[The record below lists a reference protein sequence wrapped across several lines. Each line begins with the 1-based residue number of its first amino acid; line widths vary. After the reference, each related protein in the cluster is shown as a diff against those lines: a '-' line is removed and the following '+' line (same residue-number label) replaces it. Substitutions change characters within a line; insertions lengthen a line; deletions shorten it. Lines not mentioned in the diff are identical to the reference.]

1 MDTNKMKAI
10 IEAILFTMGESVEI
24 GKLCT
29 ALDTDKKTV
38 KALIKE
44 LKEEYDA
51 KESGLKIIEI
61 EDSYQM
67 CTREFAYEYLI
78 KIVSIPKSYRLT
90 DTQLETLSII
100 AYKQPI
106 TKIEVEKIRGVTSDH
121 AINRLI
127 EAGLV
132 EEKGRLTTPGRPII
146 LGTTEEFLRRFGL
159 SSCDEL
165 PNIEAE
171 QVESFK
177 IEAEEELGYRPEVVH
192 DEMED
197 VEGQISID
205 LGLKEEEAFEQFEDE
220 NIDPEE
226 IIDVGV

>member
-1 MDTNKMKAI
+1 METNKMKAI
-10 IEAILFTMGESVEI
+10 VEAILFTMGEAVEI

-29 ALDTDKKTV
+29 ALDADKKTV
-38 KALIKE
+38 KAVMKE

-61 EDSYQM
+61 EESYQM

-132 EEKGRLTTPGRPII
+132 EEKGRLATPGRPII

-159 SSCDEL
+159 SSCEEL

-171 QVESFK
+171 RVESFK
-177 IEAEEELGYRPEVVH
+177 LEAEEELGYHPEVVH

-197 VEGQISID
+197 VEGQISMN
-205 LGLKEEEAFEQFEDE
+205 LGPKEEDAFEKFDIED
-220 NIDPEE
+220 IDPEE

>member
-1 MDTNKMKAI
+1 METNKMKAI
-10 IEAILFTMGESVEI
+10 VEAILFTMGEAVEI

-29 ALDTDKKTV
+29 ALDADKKTV
-38 KALIKE
+38 KAVIKE

-61 EDSYQM
+61 EESYQM

-132 EEKGRLTTPGRPII
+132 EEKGRLATPGRPII

-159 SSCDEL
+159 SSCEEL

-177 IEAEEELGYRPEVVH
+177 LEAEEELGYRPEVVH

-197 VEGQISID
+197 VEGQISMD
-205 LGLKEEEAFEQFEDE
+205 LGPKEEDAFEKFDGSFGQH
-220 NIDPEE
+220 P
-226 IIDVGV
+226 